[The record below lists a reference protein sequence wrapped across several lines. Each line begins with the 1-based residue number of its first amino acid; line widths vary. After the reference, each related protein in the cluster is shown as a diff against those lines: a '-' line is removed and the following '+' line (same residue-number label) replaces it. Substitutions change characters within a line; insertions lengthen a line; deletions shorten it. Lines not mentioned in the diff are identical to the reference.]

1 MLQTQN
7 YLLSFKEAFELNLMS
22 SLLIMLQKLYDA
34 VIGFIEI
41 SSSPCH
47 ILLKFNAVYLN
58 IGVSYGILGSALF
71 VFLH

>member
-47 ILLKFNAVYLN
+47 NPVE
-58 IGVSYGILGSALF
+58 V
-71 VFLH
+71 